1 MDPLWPF
8 RASGDDTTIPE
19 GVKAMLDFVFVGF
32 TLVLFALM
40 AAYTYACDK
49 L

>member
-1 MDPLWPF
+1 MDPLWPL
-8 RASGDDTTIPE
+8 RAFGDDETIPR
-19 GVKAMLDFVFVGF
+19 GVKAMLDIIFAGL
-32 TLVLFALM
+32 TLALFALM